1 MSSMNKRK
9 VFIDS
14 KKKKNHSALLL
25 LLYFFYITFYMLRQ
39 IKATFII

>member
-25 LLYFFYITFYMLRQ
+25 LPYFFYITFYMLRQ